1 MPKNEY
7 SVIVPREVNPKP
19 SAREMSAAYILNDFF
34 KSDVKFVVRSD
45 NKTPDFLIEGLYW
58 ELKSPTGNGKY
69 NLQHALR
76 SAAKQSENIIIDAR
90 FSKIHINKIKN
101 ELSYQFR
108 HSRNI
113 KRLLLIDKQKNV
125 VEISR

>member
-45 NKTPDFLIEGLYW
+45 NKTPDFLIKGLYW